1 LNNSL
6 QSKRILDPF
15 AQLRRAMRF
24 VWQGAPAWTVASAA
38 LAVVQ
43 GILPLAALYLM
54 KLIVNAVAAG
64 ITAHDK
70 AAALHH
76 VILWVALSAVVA
88 VAMAALRSVGTLVTT
103 AQGQNVTDYMMGIV
117 QAKSAQMDLEYFED
131 AANFDAFHR
140 AQEEAPSRPTRIVS
154 GLMAICQSLIALLA
168 LMGLLLVTLHWI
180 FIVILAA
187 ASLPSLLT
195 RVINARRL
203 YDLKRRTTAIERQ
216 SSYYNAILTYEA
228 FAKEL
233 RLFQLGAFFLERAK
247 QLRTKLREARIAI
260 ARQRTAGDAGAQVV
274 VALVIYGALG
284 YLGSRAILGALSLGA
299 MVMYYQA
306 FQRGQAALQDL
317 LGGMAEL
324 YENNLFLANIH
335 EYLDLQP
342 RITAPSVP
350 AVVPSRM
357 TGGIALEHVG
367 FRYGN
372 GVEVLKDVSATFLP
386 GETVA
391 LVGENGAGKTTL
403 IKLLCRLYEPTEGR
417 ITLDGHDLREFDP
430 EALRRRI
437 SAVFQDHVHYW
448 QSARE
453 NIWMGDVSL
462 PPESPHVEEAAHA
475 AGADVVIENLKNGY
489 DTMLGNWFEGGQE
502 LSIGQWQ
509 KIAVARAFFRD
520 APIVILD
527 EPTSALD
534 AASEFEV
541 FQQFR
546 RLAAGKTAIIISHR
560 LSTVRMADRILV
572 LQDGR
577 ITEHGTHEEL
587 MAISGLYAE
596 MFDRQASSY
605 R

>member
-1 LNNSL
+1 MSYWEDF
-6 QSKRILDPF
+6 KRRIQGF
-15 AQLRRAMRF
+15 SQMRRAALLA
-24 VWQGAPAWTVASAA
+24 WHGSPDWTVASAA
-38 LAVVQ
+38 LAAIQ
-43 GILPLAALYLM
+43 GLLPLAALYLM
-54 KLIVNAVAAG
+54 KLIVNAVASG
-64 ITAHDK
+64 ITARNK
-70 AAALHH
+70 TFAIRE

-88 VAMAALRSVGTLVTT
+88 VAMATLRSLSTLVTT
-103 AQGQNVTDYMMGIV
+103 AQGQTVTDFMLGLV

-131 AANFDAFHR
+131 AQNFDAFHR
-140 AQEEAPSRPTRIVS
+140 AQEEAPVRPTRIVNS
-154 GLMAICQSLIALLA
+154 LMQISQSLISLLA
-168 LMGLLLVTLHWI
+168 LMGLLLFTLHWL
-180 FIVILAA
+180 FIVILVAA
-187 ASLPSLLT
+187 TLPSLLT
-195 RVINARRL
+195 RLVSARRL
-203 YDLKRRTTAIERQ
+203 YALKQRTTAVERQ
-216 SSYYNAILTYEA
+216 QSYYNAILTYEV

-233 RLFQLGAFFLERAK
+233 RLFQLGSLFLGRARVTR
-247 QLRTKLREARIAI
+247 QALREAMIKI
-260 ARQRTAGDAGAQVV
+260 VRQRTAGDAGAQVI

-284 YLGSRAILGALSLGA
+284 YLGREAVLGALSLGA

-306 FQRGQAALQDL
+306 FQRGQSALQDL

-335 EYLDLQP
+335 DYLDLKP
-342 RITAPSVP
+342 KIAAPAHPVSVP
-350 AVVPSRM
+350 NPLL
-357 TGGIALEHVG
+357 GGITLEHVG
-367 FRYGN
+367 FRYAN
-372 GVEVLKDVSATFLP
+372 GVEVLKDVTVTFRP

-430 EALRRRI
+430 EALRRQI

-448 QSARE
+448 QTARE
-453 NIWMGDVSL
+453 NIWMGDPLSERVTD
-462 PPESPHVEEAAHA
+462 AAHA
-475 AGADVVIENLKNGY
+475 AGADAVIENLANGY
-489 DTMLGNWFEGGQE
+489 ETMLGNWFEGGQE

-509 KIAVARAFFRD
+509 KMAVARAFFRD
-520 APIVILD
+520 APLVILD

-572 LQDGR
+572 LKDGR
-577 ITEHGTHEEL
+577 ITEQGTHDDL
-587 MAISGLYAE
+587 LATNGLYAE
-596 MFDRQASSY
+596 MFERQASSY